1 MIARK
6 STLLLAVAMLFTVVV
21 ASGCGKSKDQ
31 AELPPAL
38 ENALKYLPKDAA
50 VVAVVPTNL
59 DSGPLKQLD
68 DLGSAKVKGWSKI
81 RARVQREIAKDA
93 TEKDVDAL
101 LGNPLVIGASG
112 EDSDDTSI
120 ALQVQDPGAVR
131 DTVNRDVAKDED
143 KLLPEYKGVFVW
155 QDLDSDED
163 SNFNGLKGDML
174 FAADSEQL
182 LHTAIDNSGGSAN
195 AGSNE
200 DFKSKLEELGEG
212 TLLRVV
218 GDSQQILDNAGNAG
232 QARKAKFVQ
241 ALGLFWSSGKV
252 TSSGIEDETVL
263 ETDNID
269 LSSDEIPLSSETVS
283 FSVPSEKTLAAAALV
298 APDHLVKFVE
308 GVAKQVSPDSFSQYE
323 QGLGQLNATGVDLHK
338 DLLSQVKQL
347 SVAIV
352 GRKQYEFRAEVNDGQ
367 QFADSLEK
375 SKLFLSGVIANIGSG
390 LTLGVEGTGANTT
403 YVVQRGSKEVARF
416 AIRGNALVGS
426 IGPAAGLP
434 SPTGGTSLD
443 APPGALAAQA
453 DPAAIAQFDEILKDI
468 DLDGNEA
475 LARDVA
481 SSLGPT
487 TLSASETTSELKI
500 QAKLQVG
507 E

>member
-6 STLLLAVAMLFTVVV
+6 PTLLLAAAMLSALVA

-31 AELPPAL
+31 AKLPPAL
-38 ENALKYLPKDAA
+38 EDALEYLPKDAA

-68 DLGSAKVKGWSKI
+68 DLGSAEVKGWSKI
-81 RARVQREIAKDA
+81 RARLQREIAKDA
-93 TEKDVDAL
+93 SEAEVDAV
-101 LGNPLVIGASG
+101 LGNPVVIGASG
-112 EDSDDTSI
+112 EDSDDMNI
-120 ALQVQDPGAVR
+120 AIQVKDPGAVR
-131 DTVNRDVAKDED
+131 DAVNKDVAKDED
-143 KLLPEYKGVFVW
+143 KLLPAYKGVFVW

-174 FAADSEQL
+174 FAADSEKL
-182 LHTAIDNSGGSAN
+182 LHATIDNSEGSAN

-200 DFKSKLEELGEG
+200 DFKGKLEEMGEG

-218 GDSQQILDNAGNAG
+218 GDSQQLLDNAGNAG

-252 TSSGIEDETVL
+252 TSSGIEDETVV
-263 ETDNID
+263 ETDNAD
-269 LSSDEIPLSSETVS
+269 LSSDAIPLSSETVT
-283 FSVPSEKTLAAAALV
+283 FTVPSEKLLAAAAVLD
-298 APDHLVKFVE
+298 PDHVVTFAE
-308 GVAKQVSPDSFSQYE
+308 DVAKQVSPDSFSQYE
-323 QGLGQLNATGVDLHK
+323 QALAQLRAAGVDLHK
-338 DLLSQVKQL
+338 NLLSQVKQL
-347 SVAIV
+347 SIAIV
-352 GRKQYEFRAEVNDGQ
+352 GRNQYEFRAGLNDGQ
-367 QFADSLEK
+367 DFAVSLEQ
-375 SKLFLSGVIANIGSG
+375 SKVFLSGLIANISPG
-390 LTLGVEGTGANTT
+390 LTLGVEGTGANLT
-403 YVVQRGSKEVARF
+403 YVVQRRSKEVARF

-434 SPTGGTSLD
+434 SPTGGTPLD

-453 DPAAIAQFDEILKDI
+453 DPAALAQFEEVLKDV

-475 LARDVA
+475 LAKEVA

-487 TLSASETTSELKI
+487 TLSVSETPSELKI
-500 QAKLQVG
+500 QAKIQVG